1 LVIPRDFLSFST
13 ASNDA
18 HVSTLLLDQ
27 TLDLADAENT
37 VLLRA
42 RACFAWT
49 GEVAA
54 VVSAI
59 MISNCVATAVIDDA
73 HVDLLG
79 VDVAGPEDF
88 QGIVDFLEIGVR
100 LDLGAQSGNG
110 GVPGTVKVVGQDGEP
125 VDLSLET
132 LDVHILRILVLSG
145 NDDAETEVVAEGLTH
160 LLEEFDLVGAVP
172 GAAAAAFV
180 ARPLPIDVDTAELPI
195 SDELL

>member
-1 LVIPRDFLSFST
+1 
-13 ASNDA
+13 
-18 HVSTLLLDQ
+18 VSTLLLDQ
-27 TLDLADAENT
+27 TLNLANAENT

-49 GEVAA
+49 SEVAA

-59 MISNCVATAVIDDA
+59 IVSNCVATAVIDDA

-88 QGIVDFLEIGVR
+88 HGIVDFLEIGVR

-172 GAAAAAFV
+172 GAAATASV
-180 ARPLPIDVDTAELPI
+180 ARPLPIDVDTTELPL